1 MEDQT
6 RDNLTD
12 KSTWMRLIYIVL
24 FAIAFN
30 IAEILIAII
39 TVVQFF
45 TVLFSKSPNARLQA
59 LGGDLGRYIRDVTAF
74 LTYQS
79 DHMPYPVSD
88 WGQSAP
94 VVEPEPAPT
103 PKPAAKKPAPRKPA
117 AKKKPAPKKAPP
129 KKSAPE

>member
-1 MEDQT
+1 MQDQT
-6 RDNLTD
+6 RDNLSD

-45 TVLFSKSPNARLQA
+45 TVLFTKSPNARLQA
-59 LGGDLGRYIRDVTAF
+59 LGGDLGSYIRDVTAF

-79 DHMPYPVSD
+79 EHMPYPVSD
-88 WGQSAP
+88 WGQPEP
-94 VVEPEPAPT
+94 VVEPAPEPA
-103 PKPAAKKPAPRKPA
+103 PKPAAKKTTTRKPV
-117 AKKKPAPKKAPP
+117 AKKKPAAKKAPP
-129 KKSAPE
+129 KKNEPE

>member
-1 MEDQT
+1 MQDQT

-12 KSTWMRLIYIVL
+12 KSTWMRLVYIVL

-45 TVLFSKSPNARLQA
+45 TVLFTKAPNARLQT
-59 LGGDLGRYIRDVTAF
+59 LGGDLGGYIRDVTAF

-88 WGQSAP
+88 WGCQ
-94 VVEPEPAPT
+94 PT
-103 PKPAAKKPAPRKPA
+103 PA
-117 AKKKPAPKKAPP
+117 AKKKPAAKKAPP
-129 KKSAPE
+129 KSDEPE

>member
-1 MEDQT
+1 MEEQVLNQPV

-39 TVVQFF
+39 TIVQFF
-45 TVLFSKSPNARLQA
+45 TVLFTKSPNARLQA
-59 LGGDLGRYIRDVTAF
+59 LGGDLGHYIGEVARF

-88 WGQSAP
+88 WGQAT
-94 VVEPEPAPT
+94 ET
-103 PKPAAKKPAPRKPA
+103 GKTAAKKAPVKKKSAPR
-117 AKKKPAPKKAPP
+117 KKAPP
-129 KKSAPE
+129 KDKDEE

>member
-1 MEDQT
+1 MQDQT

-30 IAEILIAII
+30 IAEILIAMI

-45 TVLFSKSPNARLQA
+45 TVLFTKAPNARLQT
-59 LGGDLGRYIRDVTAF
+59 LGGDLGGYIRDVTAF
-74 LTYQS
+74 LTFQT

-88 WGQSAP
+88 WGQQEP
-94 VVEPEPAPT
+94 EPEPAPE
-103 PKPAAKKPAPRKPA
+103 PAAKKTTTRKPA
-117 AKKKPAPKKAPP
+117 AKKKPATKKAPP
-129 KKSAPE
+129 KTSEPE

>member
-1 MEDQT
+1 MQDQT
-6 RDNLTD
+6 RDNLSD

-45 TVLFSKSPNARLQA
+45 TVLFTKSPNARLQT
-59 LGGDLGRYIRDVTAF
+59 LGGDLGTYIRDVTAF

-79 DHMPYPVSD
+79 NHMPYPVSD
-88 WGQSAP
+88 WGQP
-94 VVEPEPAPT
+94 EPEPEPA
-103 PKPAAKKPAPRKPA
+103 PKPAAKKPAARKPA
-117 AKKKPAPKKAPP
+117 AKKKPAVKKAPP
-129 KKSAPE
+129 KNDEPE